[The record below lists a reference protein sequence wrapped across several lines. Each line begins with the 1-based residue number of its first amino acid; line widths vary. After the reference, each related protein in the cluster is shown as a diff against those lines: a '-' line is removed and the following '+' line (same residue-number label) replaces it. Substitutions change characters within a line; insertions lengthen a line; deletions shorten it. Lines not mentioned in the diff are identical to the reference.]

1 MQLASQNPLLRTG
14 CCWLGNFFARLAG
27 PLPSKC
33 TLTFA
38 HSFAE
43 LLRNFFENN
52 PIRRPKPS
60 AGDRIKGKANNR
72 ALVFGSGKA
81 SLLEA
86 WLLHLGFVSWDFTKG
101 YQCQPEIKI
110 IKTIHGT
117 MSWSYPC
124 KENYIVLCI
133 YIMFLWWF
141 IISNFCETFT
151 EKTSRSRTQK
161 KLSRGLTPGPWR
173 PSQ

>member
-43 LLRNFFENN
+43 LLRNFCEKN
-52 PIRRPKPS
+52 PIRRPQPS
-60 AGDRIKGKANNR
+60 AGGASKEKQTTG

-117 MSWSYPC
+117 MSRSYPC
-124 KENYIVLCI
+124 KELHCTMHLYSVLMVI
-133 YIMFLWWF
+133 HNIQLLR
-141 IISNFCETFT
+141 NF
-151 EKTSRSRTQK
+151 
-161 KLSRGLTPGPWR
+161 RGVWRRAPGGLRDKNPYMDYL
-173 PSQ
+173 